1 MKLSLSMWSLV
12 ELAQAGKMNLMRFV
26 DFAASQP
33 IAGVELLDYFWR
45 DEKSEIPAVKKKLAD
60 TKLELAVYSISN
72 DFFQP
77 SARARQQQLTDLKQG
92 VDTASELGVSLM
104 RVFSGN
110 HREGYSPERGMTWII
125 EGLAAGAAYAA
136 RNGITLALENHGLF
150 AGRSEQVRNIIEQVN
165 SPALRANLD
174 TGNFLL
180 AAENPL
186 AAVKNLVDLA
196 ALVHLKDFR
205 YAESDQTDHVFK
217 SLDGKRL
224 VGSAL
229 GDGQVDLEAVIATL
243 DKADYRGWL
252 SLEYEGPDP
261 MSGVPQSLL
270 TAETLLSRR

>member
-12 ELAQAGKMNLMRFV
+12 EPVQAGKMNLMRFI
-26 DFAASQP
+26 DFAAGQP
-33 IAGVELLDYFWR
+33 VAGVELLDYFWR

-60 TKLELAVYSISN
+60 TGLQLAAYSISN
-72 DFFQP
+72 DFCQP
-77 SARARQQQLTDLKQG
+77 AASARRQQLADLKQG
-92 VDTASELGVSLM
+92 VDIANELGVSLL
-104 RVFSGN
+104 RVFSGSR
-110 HREGYSPERGMTWII
+110 REGYSPEQGMAWII
-125 EGLAAGAAYAA
+125 EGLTAGAAYAE
-136 RNGITLALENHGLF
+136 RNGVTLALENHGLF
-150 AGRSEQVRNIIEQVN
+150 AGRSEQVRDIIEQVN

-186 AAVKNLVDLA
+186 AAVKNLVDLV

-217 SLDGKRL
+217 SLDGKHL

-229 GDGQVDLEAVIATL
+229 GAGRVDLEAVIATL
-243 DKADYRGWL
+243 DKAGYRGWL